1 MSLRTPLARARGLGP
16 ARHGT
21 SHFRAQRLS
30 ALALVPL
37 CAWFVFSMVVIGNA
51 RHEAVIE
58 WVRQPTAALLLG
70 VFAVSLFFHTQ
81 LGIQVVIEDYVHARW
96 LKVSSL
102 VLLKLLTF
110 LLAAAALF
118 ALLRIALGS

>member
-1 MSLRTPLARARGLGP
+1 MSFRSPLSRARGLGSTG
-16 ARHGT
+16 HGT
-21 SHFRAQRLS
+21 SHFWAQRLT

-37 CAWFVFSMVVIGNA
+37 CAWFVFSMIVIGNA
-51 RHEAVIE
+51 RHETVLE
-58 WVRQPTAALLLG
+58 WVRQPAAALLLG
-70 VFAVSLFFHTQ
+70 VFTVSLFFHAQ
-81 LGIQVVIEDYVHARW
+81 LGLQIVIEDYVHARW

-110 LLAAAALF
+110 LLAAAAVF